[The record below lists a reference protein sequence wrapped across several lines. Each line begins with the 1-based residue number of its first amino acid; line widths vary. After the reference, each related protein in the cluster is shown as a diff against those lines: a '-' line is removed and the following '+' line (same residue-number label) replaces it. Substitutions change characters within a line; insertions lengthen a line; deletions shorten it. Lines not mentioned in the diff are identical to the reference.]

1 MIAMPTG
8 FGPMR
13 PRQSIQYPSVSKTLS
28 DSTLPFGATTVP
40 PFPSSI

>member
-1 MIAMPTG
+1 
-8 FGPMR
+8 MR

-28 DSTLPFGATTVP
+28 DFPLSLGATTVP